1 MSGDRW
7 SGLPA
12 IPLRG
17 TAGTLTGTADM
28 RGTVLLHTGTPS
40 SDTRRGPRRRMARVL
55 GAVVLPVVVALPA
68 TASAAT
74 LMQIFESALASDS
87 EFLVAGAANRAAQE
101 IRSQAKAGLLPIASV
116 TLNANANERHR
127 TRVDFESYGIVLN
140 LEQPIYRRDRR
151 IALHQADSRIAR
163 ADALYAAA
171 RQELMMRVSR
181 RYFDVLEAEDELSF
195 ARATLEAFEQQLT
208 QSRQRFEVGLTAIT
222 DVEEAKA
229 GFDLARAQLIAAE
242 NALDTTREALRE
254 TSGEY
259 HEALAPLG
267 RMPLVTPEPADI
279 DKWTE
284 TALGQNLRLLASRH
298 DAETARR
305 EIERVRA
312 GHYPALDAV
321 GSHRRSDRISG
332 NGETASTIVGLRLN
346 LSLYAGGSVLSQT
359 RESRHRYQQALDEL
373 ERERRR
379 TQRETREAY
388 LGVNSGISQ
397 VTALEQAVRSNE
409 TAAEAVEAGF
419 QVGTRT
425 SVDVLNAQ
433 RELFRA
439 RRDFARERYTY
450 IRNVLRLK
458 GAAGTL
464 SEDDLRQVSAW
475 LE

>member
-1 MSGDRW
+1 MVS
-7 SGLPA
+7 SHPN
-12 IPLRG
+12 
-17 TAGTLTGTADM
+17 TNTS
-28 RGTVLLHTGTPS
+28 S
-40 SDTRRGPRRRMARVL
+40 SDARRGLCRRTARVL
-55 GAVVLPVVVALPA
+55 GAIVLPVVVALPA
-68 TASAAT
+68 TAPAAT
-74 LMQIFESALASDS
+74 LMQIFELALTSDS
-87 EFLVAGAANRAAQE
+87 EFLAAGAANRAAQE
-101 IRSQAKAGLLPIASV
+101 IRPQAKAGLLPNASV
-116 TLNANANERHR
+116 MVDANWNANRNENVR
-127 TRVDFESYGIVLN
+127 TRDFGTYGIVLSAA
-140 LEQPIYRRDRR
+140 QPIYRRDRR
-151 IALHQADSRIAR
+151 IALDQADSRIAR

-171 RQELMMRVSR
+171 LQDLMMRVSQ

-195 ARATLEAFEQQLT
+195 ARATLEAFEQQLM

-242 NALDTTREALRE
+242 NSLDTAREALRE

-305 EIERVRA
+305 EIERIRA

-321 GSHRRSDRISG
+321 GSHRRTDRISG
-332 NGETASTIVGLRLN
+332 GGETASTIIGLRLN

-409 TAAEAVEAGF
+409 TAADAVEAGF

-433 RELFRA
+433 RDLFRA
-439 RRDFARERYTY
+439 RRDLARERYTY

-458 GAAGTL
+458 RAAGTL
-464 SEDDLRQVSAW
+464 SEDDLRQASAW

>member
-1 MSGDRW
+1 MSAPRV
-7 SGLPA
+7 SGHDHGL
-12 IPLRG
+12 
-17 TAGTLTGTADM
+17 
-28 RGTVLLHTGTPS
+28 
-40 SDTRRGPRRRMARVL
+40 RRRTARAL
-55 GAVVLPVVVALPA
+55 CAVALPL
-68 TASAAT
+68 AAALPAPAPAET
-74 LMQIFESALASDS
+74 LVQIFERARASDS
-87 EFLVAGAANRAAQE
+87 EFRAAGAANRAAQE
-101 IRSQAKAGLLPIASV
+101 VRPQARAGLLPSASMG
-116 TLNANANERHR
+116 LDANL
-127 TRVDFESYGIVLN
+127 TRFQRFRDLRSYSIVLSVA
-140 LEQPIYRRDRR
+140 QPIHRRDRW
-151 IALHQADSRIAR
+151 IALDQANSRIAR

-171 RQELMMRVSR
+171 LQDLMVRASQ
-181 RYFDVLEAEDELSF
+181 RYFGVLEAEDELSF
-195 ARATLEAFEQQLT
+195 ARATLEAFEQQLR

-229 GFDLARAQLIAAE
+229 GFDLARSQLIAAE
-242 NALDTTREALRE
+242 NALDTAREALRE
-254 TSGEY
+254 TTGEY
-259 HEALAPLG
+259 PQELAPLG

-284 TALGQNLRLLASRH
+284 TALGQNLRLFASRH
-298 DAETARR
+298 NAETARR

-312 GHYPALDAV
+312 GHYPTLDAV
-321 GSHRRSDRISG
+321 GEHRRSDRISRSG
-332 NGETASTIVGLRLN
+332 VTRSTRVGLQLN
-346 LSLYAGGSVLSQT
+346 LPLYAGESVLSQT

-379 TQRETREAY
+379 TQREIREAY

-397 VTALEQAVRSNE
+397 VAALEQAVRSSE
-409 TAAEAVEAGF
+409 AAADAVEAGF

-433 RELFRA
+433 RDLFRA

-458 GAAGTL
+458 RAAGTL